1 MRRESGGA
9 EYGRGG
15 AASHQRLGR
24 SQRSSSGES
33 GGRHRLIKRANSR
46 SRSMSPR
53 SGGIAKVRRTTSGGG
68 RGTSGRGFPKD
79 NGSSDEGS
87 SDGGAGDEG
96 ARRFQDKHR
105 SSGTNRRGDDDYQG
119 DRRGSGGDK
128 RRRNDSHEGEFKRRI
143 EYKMPRLNEPII
155 PFKMFQ
161 DMQIQSFSREE
172 FQKFYDEYKQIHE
185 KKQAEYFFRN
195 HSNE

>member
-1 MRRESGGA
+1 M
-9 EYGRGG
+9 GRT
-15 AASHQRLGR
+15 
-24 SQRSSSGES
+24 QRSSSGES

-68 RGTSGRGFPKD
+68 GRGTSGRGFPKD
-79 NGSSDEGS
+79 NGSSDGS

-105 SSGTNRRGDDDYQG
+105 SSGGNNRRGDDDYQG

-143 EYKMPRLNEPII
+143 EYKMPRLTEPII

-161 DMQIQSFSREE
+161 DMQI
-172 FQKFYDEYKQIHE
+172 
-185 KKQAEYFFRN
+185 
-195 HSNE
+195 

>member
-1 MRRESGGA
+1 M
-9 EYGRGG
+9 
-15 AASHQRLGR
+15 GR

-53 SGGIAKVRRTTSGGG
+53 SGGIAKVRRPTSGGGG

-79 NGSSDEGS
+79 NGSSDGS

-105 SSGTNRRGDDDYQG
+105 SSGGNNRRGDDDY
-119 DRRGSGGDK
+119 
-128 RRRNDSHEGEFKRRI
+128 
-143 EYKMPRLNEPII
+143 
-155 PFKMFQ
+155 
-161 DMQIQSFSREE
+161 
-172 FQKFYDEYKQIHE
+172 
-185 KKQAEYFFRN
+185 
-195 HSNE
+195 